1 MPRSARRPPRHP
13 QRHYI
18 GIPAAPGIVI
28 GPAHVYSAGVL
39 TVEPHPIPAARVEE
53 EIRRFLQAVDH
64 TKEQIRLVRSRVEE
78 EIDMAHG
85 AIFDSHLRVLED
97 PLLIDATVDEIRSER
112 LNAEFIFHRNI
123 QRIGSMLA
131 KIKDEHFRDRD
142 VDLLDVGQGVTQKL
156 MGQVQEHFANLQRDV
171 IVVATELSPSDTAQ
185 MGSASILGIVCATGG
200 PTSHTAILAKAL
212 ELPSVLGVG
221 SVDEIMPGSLLIVD
235 GNEGK
240 VIANPTP
247 DTLASYRR
255 ARTRS
260 VRRSRDMAKLR
271 DLPAETVD
279 GFRISLAAN
288 IELPQEVDH
297 VIEHGGQG
305 VGLFRTEFLFLSS
318 HEPPDEETQ
327 LQVYSEVARRL
338 RPAPVIFRTIDLGG
352 DKFLNAPDLGRE
364 LNPFLGLRAIR
375 LCLDQR
381 DLFMTQLRAILRA
394 SARGN
399 VHIMLPLISSVEE
412 VRQSRALIDTAREDL
427 LSEGHPLADRVPLG
441 IMIETP
447 SAALTADVLAGEVD
461 FFSIGTNDLIQY
473 TLAVDRVNEKVA
485 QLYQPLH
492 PSVLRLI
499 RTAVDAA
506 HREGIWCGV
515 CGEMAADPD
524 MTPILLGFGVD
535 ELSMSAVAIP
545 RVKETIRRLRL
556 NECEQMAEDLLSRST
571 VREVQVAARRHL
583 QRLRRGAASR
593 SRAQRHA

>member
-1 MPRSARRPPRHP
+1 MPRSARRPSRHP
-13 QRHYI
+13 QRQYT

-53 EIRRFLQAVDH
+53 EVRRFLQAVDH

-97 PLLIDATVDEIRSER
+97 PLLIDATIEEIRSER
-112 LNAEFIFHRNI
+112 LNAEYIFHRNI

-142 VDLLDVGQGVTQKL
+142 VDLHDVGQGVTQKL

-221 SVDEIMPGSLLIVD
+221 GVDEISSGSLLIVD

-260 VRRSRDMAKLR
+260 VRRRRDMAKLR

-297 VIEHGGQG
+297 VLEHGGHG
-305 VGLFRTEFLFLSS
+305 VGLFRTEFLYLST

-327 LQVYSEVARRL
+327 FRVYSEVARRL

-352 DKFLNAPDLGRE
+352 DKFLNAPDLGKE

-381 DLFMTQLRAILRA
+381 DLFMIQLRAILRA

-399 VHIMLPLISSVEE
+399 VHIMLPLVSSVEE
-412 VRQSRALIDTAREDL
+412 VRQSRALIDAAREDL

-441 IMIETP
+441 IMVETP

-461 FFSIGTNDLIQY
+461 FFSVGTNDLIQY

-492 PSVLRLI
+492 PSVLRLL

-545 RVKETIRRLRL
+545 RVKEMIRRLRL
-556 NECEQMAEDLLSRST
+556 SECEQMAEDLLSRST
-571 VREVQVAARRHL
+571 VREVQVAAKRHL
-583 QRLRRGAASR
+583 QRFRRGASSR
-593 SRAQRHA
+593 SRSQRHA

>member
-13 QRHYI
+13 QRHLA

-39 TVEPHPIPAARVEE
+39 TVEPHPIPAPRVEE

-64 TKEQIRLVRSRVEE
+64 TKEQIRQVRSRVEE

-97 PLLIDATVDEIRSER
+97 PLLIDTTVDEIRSER

-171 IVVATELSPSDTAQ
+171 IVVANELSPSDTAQ

-221 SVDEIMPGSLLIVD
+221 RVDEIMPGSLLIVD

-240 VIANPTP
+240 VIVNPTP
-247 DTLASYRR
+247 DTLANYRR

-271 DLPAETVD
+271 DLPAETAD

-352 DKFLNAPDLGRE
+352 DKFLNAPDLGKE

-399 VHIMLPLISSVEE
+399 VHIMLPLVSSVEE
-412 VRQSRALIDTAREDL
+412 VRQSRALIDSAREDL

-461 FFSIGTNDLIQY
+461 FFSVGTNDLIQY

-492 PSVLRLI
+492 PSVLRLL
-499 RTAVDAA
+499 RTTVDAA

-545 RVKETIRRLRL
+545 GVKEAIRRLRL
-556 NECEQMAEDLLSRST
+556 SECEVMAEDLLSRST
-571 VREVQVAARRHL
+571 VREVQVTAKRHL
-583 QRLRRGAASR
+583 QRLRRSASSR
-593 SRAQRHA
+593 SKSPRNA